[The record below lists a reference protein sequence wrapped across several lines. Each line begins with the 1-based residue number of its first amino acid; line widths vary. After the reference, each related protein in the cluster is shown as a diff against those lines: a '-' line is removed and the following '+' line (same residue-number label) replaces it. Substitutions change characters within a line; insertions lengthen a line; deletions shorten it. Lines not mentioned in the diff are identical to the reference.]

1 MLRGASGHCE
11 SHCHSV
17 RSFDEV
23 EWQRAHGAVR
33 LVVER
38 GYSRDRD
45 LESDLEKLRRA

>member
-11 SHCHSV
+11 SYCHIA
-17 RSFDEV
+17 RSADEV
-23 EWQRAHGAVR
+23 EWQRAHDAVR

-45 LESDLEKLRRA
+45 LESDLQNLRRA

>member
-11 SHCHSV
+11 SYCHSV

-23 EWQRAHGAVR
+23 EWQRAHVR